1 MNLRAHASRKLIFSD
16 RLLTDRSTMPEEK
29 KEEKGV
35 PEGAK
40 KALKGIA
47 AAAAT
52 FAILEAIAE
61 REDIAEILKREDLS
75 AAEKAKVIAKEL
87 LPEKSPS
94 DILELVAA
102 ALAGVFVASREKAKR
117 EGKDPKEALKE
128 IAEEIKKVKE
138 G

>member
-1 MNLRAHASRKLIFSD
+1 
-16 RLLTDRSTMPEEK
+16 MPEEK
-29 KEEKGV
+29 KEEKAV
-35 PEGAK
+35 PEEAK

-75 AAEKAKVIAKEL
+75 PAEKAKLIAKEL
-87 LPEKSPS
+87 LPEKSPA

-102 ALAGVFVASREKAKR
+102 ALAGVFVATREKAER

-128 IAEEIKKVKE
+128 IAEEIKKIKE
-138 G
+138 A